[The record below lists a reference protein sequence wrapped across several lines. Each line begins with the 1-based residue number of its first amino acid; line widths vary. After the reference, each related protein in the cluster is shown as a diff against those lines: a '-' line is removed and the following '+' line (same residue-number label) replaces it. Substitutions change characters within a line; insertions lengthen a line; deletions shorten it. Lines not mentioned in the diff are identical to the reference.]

1 MLKRLIPI
9 LIFVLFISACSG
21 GANLKIAKKSF
32 TPAEKIL
39 VTYKAPADLP
49 SNAWI
54 GIIPSS
60 VAHGDEVLN
69 DKHDLSYRYLSKST
83 AGEMTLYAPREPGS
97 YDLRMNNRDDNGK
110 EIASVTF
117 EVVSE

>member
-1 MLKRLIPI
+1 M
-9 LIFVLFISACSG
+9 
-21 GANLKIAKKSF
+21 KIAKKSF
-32 TPAEKIL
+32 APAEKIV

-60 VAHGDEVLN
+60 IAHGDEVLN
-69 DKHDLSYRYLSKST
+69 DRHDLSYRYLSNST
-83 AGEMTLYAPREPGS
+83 SGEMELYAPTEPGS

-110 EIASVTF
+110 EIASISFT
-117 EVVSE
+117 VVEPVK